1 MNEAD
6 AMRVATVPYPGET
19 STPRMTERAWW
30 WRGLT
35 SSRLHGFVAAGGL
48 RSSRATSITSPAVCR
63 FRLAFAAEVRL
74 FLPPM
79 KLRFPSLKLVAA
91 FLGLPALLLSTAR
104 ADEGMW
110 LYSAPP
116 RDLIK
121 SKYGF
126 DLTDAWLEHLMKSSV
141 RFNSGGSGS
150 FISGDGL
157 VITNHHVGADDLQK
171 LSDEKNNYLRDG
183 FYARTPAEEK
193 KCVDLELNV
202 LQSIEDVTAR
212 VNAGVPAGST
222 GEAAAT
228 ARRKVMAEIEKESLD
243 KTGLRSDVVTLYQ
256 GGAYHLY
263 RFKKYTDIRLVF
275 APEQQIAFFGG
286 DPDNFEFP
294 RFDLDVC
301 LFRVYENNQP
311 AKIQHFLKWSKN
323 GTKEGDLTFVSGHPG
338 STNRQFTMAELEFL
352 RDTQYP
358 YVVPRI
364 KRLEVALKNWSD
376 RSEENARRAKD
387 DLFSLQNSRK
397 VYDGRQNGLYSP
409 SIMSPKAA
417 QEKSFKE
424 QLGDRANGK
433 DVRAAFD
440 KIAEA
445 VRAQAKIYKAY
456 RLLEGGH
463 AFMSDSFHTA
473 RALLRAGDERPKPN
487 GERLKEFGEARR
499 ESFELDLFSDKP
511 IYTDLEIVKMTDALT
526 LLAENLG
533 LGDPLVQKVLAG
545 KSPRERAA
553 ELINGTKVR
562 DVAFR
567 KKLYEGGAKAV
578 GEAKDPMIE
587 LARLV
592 DAPARTLRKEWEA
605 HEETRQQAHGVI
617 EKARFAVEGP
627 TRAPDATFT
636 LRLSYGPVKSYQEN
650 GKTVPAYTDFAGLY
664 ERNNEHKNREPFD
677 LPKRWMEKKTALN
690 LSTPF
695 NFVHTPDIIGG
706 NSGSPVVN
714 TAGEF
719 VGIIF
724 DGNLAS
730 LVLDFGYEDVVA
742 RAISVDSRGIIE
754 ALRKVY
760 AIEPLVQEM
769 LTGRR

>member
-1 MNEAD
+1 
-6 AMRVATVPYPGET
+6 
-19 STPRMTERAWW
+19 
-30 WRGLT
+30 
-35 SSRLHGFVAAGGL
+35 
-48 RSSRATSITSPAVCR
+48 
-63 FRLAFAAEVRL
+63 
-74 FLPPM
+74 M
-79 KLRFPSLKLVAA
+79 KLRSPLLFTAA
-91 FLGLPALLLSTAR
+91 VCFLSGLSR

-116 RDLIK
+116 RDQIK
-121 SKYGF
+121 AKYGF
-126 DLTDAWLEHLMKSSV
+126 ELTDKWLEHLMKSSV

-150 FISGDGL
+150 FVSADGL
-157 VITNHHVGADDLQK
+157 VITNHHVASDDLQK
-171 LSDEKNNYLRDG
+171 LSNEKNNYLKDG
-183 FYARTPAEEK
+183 FYAKSPAEEL

-202 LQSIEDVTAR
+202 LQSIEDVTGR
-212 VNAGVPAGST
+212 VNSAVPT
-222 GEAAAT
+222 GATGDAAAS
-228 ARRKVMAEIEKESLD
+228 ARRKIMAEIEKESLD
-243 KTGLRSDVVTLYQ
+243 KTGLRSDVITLYQ

-263 RFKKYTDIRLVF
+263 RFKKYTDIRLVW

-294 RFDLDVC
+294 RFNLDVT

-311 AKIQHFLKWSKN
+311 AKLQHYLKWSKA
-323 GTKEGDLTFVSGHPG
+323 GTKEGELTFVSGHPG

-358 YVVPRI
+358 YVIPRI
-364 KRLEVALKNWSD
+364 KRIEVLLKNWSD

-387 DLFSLQNSRK
+387 DLFGFQNSRK

-409 SIMSPKAA
+409 AIMAPKAA
-417 QEKSFKE
+417 QEKSFK
-424 QLGDRANGK
+424 QQVGDRPNGAQ
-433 DVRAAFD
+433 VRGAYD

-445 VRAQAKIYKAY
+445 VAAQNKIYKSY

-463 AFMSDSFHTA
+463 AFMSDSFGLA
-473 RALLRAGDERPKPN
+473 RNLLRAGDERPKPN
-487 GERLKEFGEARR
+487 GERLKEFGDARKA
-499 ESFELDLFSDKP
+499 SFEVALFSEKP
-511 IYTDLEIVKMTDALT
+511 IYADLEIILLADALT
-526 LLAENLG
+526 LFAEHAGFN
-533 LGDPLVQKVLAG
+533 DALVQKVLAG

-578 GEAKDPMIE
+578 ADAKDPLIE

-592 DAPARTLRKEWEA
+592 DAPARALRKEWEA
-605 HEETRQQAHGVI
+605 HDETKQQAHGII
-617 EKARFAVEGP
+617 EKARFAIEGP

-636 LRLSYGPVKSYQEN
+636 LRLSYGPVKGWVED
-650 GKTVPAYTDFAGLY
+650 GKKIPAYTTFAGLY
-664 ERNNEHKNREPFD
+664 ARNTEHKNKEPFD
-677 LPKRWMEKKTALN
+677 LPKRWFDKKSALDLN
-690 LSTPF
+690 TPF
-695 NFVHTPDIIGG
+695 NFVSTEDIIGG

-724 DGNLAS
+724 DGNLPS
-730 LVLDFGYEDVVA
+730 LVLDFAYEDTHA

-754 ALRKVY
+754 AMKKVY
-760 AIEPLVQEM
+760 GVDALVNE
-769 LTGRR
+769 LLNGKRR

>member
-1 MNEAD
+1 
-6 AMRVATVPYPGET
+6 
-19 STPRMTERAWW
+19 
-30 WRGLT
+30 
-35 SSRLHGFVAAGGL
+35 
-48 RSSRATSITSPAVCR
+48 
-63 FRLAFAAEVRL
+63 
-74 FLPPM
+74 M
-79 KLRFPSLKLVAA
+79 KLRLLFPSPLAILLGVAA
-91 FLGLPALLLSTAR
+91 MTSTVSR

-116 RDLIK
+116 REQIK

-126 DLTDAWLEHLMKSSV
+126 ELTDAWLDHLMKASV

-150 FISGDGL
+150 FVSADGL

-171 LSDEKNNYLRDG
+171 LSDATHNYLRDG
-183 FYARTPAEEK
+183 FIARTTAEEK

-202 LQSIEDVTAR
+202 LQSIEDVSAR
-212 VNAGVPAGST
+212 VNAGVPAGAT
-222 GEAAAT
+222 GDAAAT
-228 ARRKVMAEIEKESLD
+228 ARRKIMAEIEKESLD

-294 RFDLDVC
+294 RYCLDVC
-301 LFRVYENNQP
+301 LFRVYENDQP

-323 GTKEGDLTFVSGHPG
+323 GSKEGDLTFVSGHPG

-358 YVVPRI
+358 YIVPRI
-364 KRLEVALKNWSD
+364 KRIEVALSVWSD

-387 DLFSLQNSRK
+387 ELFGFQNARK
-397 VYDGRQNGLYSP
+397 VYDGRQNGLYST
-409 SIMSPKAA
+409 SIMGPKAA
-417 QEKSFKE
+417 QEKSF
-424 QLGDRANGK
+424 QQQVRDRANGR
-433 DVRAAFD
+433 DVLAAYD
-440 KIAEA
+440 TIANA
-445 VRAQAKIYKAY
+445 VRAQTKIYKDY

-463 AFMSDSFHTA
+463 AFMSDLFYTA
-473 RALLRAGDERPKPN
+473 RTLLRAGEERPKPN

-499 ESFELDLFSDKP
+499 ESLELDLFSDKP
-511 IYTDLEIVKMTDALT
+511 IYTDLEIVKLADALT
-526 LLAENLG
+526 LYIENAG
-533 LGDPLVQKVLAG
+533 FDDPLVQKVLAG

-553 ELINGTKVR
+553 ELVNNTKVI

-578 GEAKDPMIE
+578 SETKDAMIE

-592 DAPARTLRKEWEA
+592 DPTARKLRKEWEA
-605 HEETRQQAHGVI
+605 HEETRQQAHGII
-617 EKARFAVEGP
+617 EKARFAIEGP

-636 LRLSYGPVKSYQEN
+636 LRLSYGPVRGYEDA
-650 GKTVPAYTDFAGLY
+650 GKQIAPYTDIAGLY
-664 ERNNEHKNREPFD
+664 ARNAEHKNKEPFD
-677 LPKRWMEKKTALN
+677 LSKRWFDKKSALN
-690 LSTPF
+690 QKTPF
-695 NFVHTPDIIGG
+695 NFVNTADIIGG

-714 TAGEF
+714 TAAEF

-724 DGNLAS
+724 DGNLLS
-730 LVLDFGYEDVVA
+730 LVLDFAYEDEYA
-742 RAISVDSRGIIE
+742 RAISVDSRAIIE
-754 ALRKVY
+754 AMQKVY
-760 AIEPLVQEM
+760 GVDHLVKELM
-769 LTGRR
+769 NGKRS

>member
-1 MNEAD
+1 MK
-6 AMRVATVPYPGET
+6 MRFPCTLSLAVAVLLNATV
-19 STPRMTERAWW
+19 
-30 WRGLT
+30 
-35 SSRLHGFVAAGGL
+35 
-48 RSSRATSITSPAVCR
+48 
-63 FRLAFAAEVRL
+63 
-74 FLPPM
+74 
-79 KLRFPSLKLVAA
+79 
-91 FLGLPALLLSTAR
+91 R

-116 RDLIK
+116 REQIK
-121 SKYGF
+121 AKYGF
-126 DLTDAWLEHLMKSSV
+126 EITDAWLEHLMKSSV

-150 FISGDGL
+150 FVSADGL
-157 VITNHHVGADDLQK
+157 VITNHHVGADDIQK
-171 LSDEKNNYLRDG
+171 LSTAENNYMRDG
-183 FYARTPAEEK
+183 FIARSPAEEK

-212 VNAGVPAGST
+212 VNAGVPAGAK
-222 GEAAAT
+222 GDAAAT
-228 ARRKVMAEIEKESLD
+228 ARRKIIAEIEKESLE

-338 STNRQFTMAELEFL
+338 STNRQYTMAELEFL
-352 RDTQYP
+352 RDVQYP
-358 YVVPRI
+358 YVIPRI
-364 KRLEVALKNWSD
+364 KRIETALKNWSD

-387 DLFSLQNSRK
+387 DLFSFANSRK
-397 VYDGRQNGLYSP
+397 VYDGRQNGLYSAA
-409 SIMSPKAA
+409 IMGPKAA
-417 QEKSFKE
+417 QEKAFK
-424 QLGDRANGK
+424 QQVGDRANGAE
-433 DVRAAFD
+433 VRAAYD
-440 KIAEA
+440 RIAEA
-445 VRAQAKIYKAY
+445 VAAQIKIYKKY

-463 AFMSDSFHTA
+463 AFMSDSFYTA
-473 RALLRAGDERPKPN
+473 RALLRAAEERPKPN
-487 GERLKEFGEARR
+487 GERLREFGDARR
-499 ESFELDLFSDKP
+499 ESFELELFSDKP
-511 IYTDLEIVKMTDALT
+511 IYEDLEMVKLADALT

-533 LGDPLVQKVLAG
+533 YNDPLVQQVLSG
-545 KSPRERAA
+545 QSPRERAA
-553 ELINGTKVR
+553 SLITGTKVR

-567 KKLYEGGAKAV
+567 KKLYEGGADAVKA
-578 GEAKDPMIE
+578 AKDPMIE

-592 DAPARTLRKEWEA
+592 DAESRALRKEWEA
-605 HEETRQQAHGVI
+605 HEETRQQAHAVI
-617 EKARFAVEGP
+617 ERTKFEIEGP

-636 LRLSYGPVKSYQEN
+636 LRLSYGPVKGYEED
-650 GKTVPAYTDFAGLY
+650 GKKIAPYTTFAGLY
-664 ERNNEHKNREPFD
+664 ARNAEHKNKPPFD
-677 LPKRWMEKKTALN
+677 LPQRWFDKKSALDLN
-690 LSTPF
+690 TPF
-695 NFVHTPDIIGG
+695 NFVSTEDIIGG

-730 LVLDFGYEDVVA
+730 LVLDFAYEDRVA
-742 RAISVDSRGIIE
+742 RAISVDARGIIE
-754 ALRKVY
+754 AMRKVY
-760 AIEPLVQEM
+760 NLDHLVTE
-769 LTGRR
+769 LTNGKR

>member
-1 MNEAD
+1 LG
-6 AMRVATVPYPGET
+6 GERHAKPLT
-19 STPRMTERAWW
+19 FDRSVQS
-30 WRGLT
+30 GL
-35 SSRLHGFVAAGGL
+35 SQAALHLQRLPL
-48 RSSRATSITSPAVCR
+48 
-63 FRLAFAAEVRL
+63 FRLAF
-74 FLPPM
+74 PPE
-79 KLRFPSLKLVAA
+79 LRFFFPTLSMNARRSFTLVSLL
-91 FLGLPALLLSTAR
+91 LGLAAGLPSVIR

-116 RDLIK
+116 REQVK
-121 SKYGF
+121 AKYGF
-126 DLTDAWLEHLMKSSV
+126 DLTDAWLEHLMKASV

-150 FISGDGL
+150 FVSADGL
-157 VITNHHVGADDLQK
+157 VITNHHVGADDIQK

-183 FYARTPAEEK
+183 FTAKTSADEK

-212 VNAGVPAGST
+212 VNSGVPAGAT
-222 GEAAAT
+222 GDAAAM
-228 ARRKVMAEIEKESLD
+228 ARRKVIAEIEKESLD

-263 RFKKYTDIRLVF
+263 RFKKYTDVRLVF

-311 AKIQHFLKWSKN
+311 AKIQHFLKWSAN

-352 RDTQYP
+352 RDVQYP
-358 YVVPRI
+358 YIVPRI
-364 KRLEVALKNWSD
+364 KRIEVALKNWSD

-387 DLFSLQNSRK
+387 DLFGFQNSRK
-397 VYDGRQNGLYSP
+397 VYDGRQNGLYSA
-409 SIMSPKAA
+409 SIMAPKAA
-417 QEKSFKE
+417 QEKSFLQ
-424 QLGDRANGK
+424 QLGDRANGAE
-433 DVRAAFD
+433 VRAAYD
-440 KIAEA
+440 RIANA
-445 VRAQAKIYKAY
+445 VRAQAAIYKSY
-456 RLLEGGH
+456 RMLEGGH
-463 AFMSDSFHTA
+463 AFMSDSFYTA
-473 RALLRAGDERPKPN
+473 RSLLRAGDERPKPN
-487 GERLKEFGEARR
+487 GERLKEFGDARR

-511 IYTDLEIVKMTDALT
+511 IYANLEIVKLTDALT
-526 LLAENLG
+526 LLAENSG
-533 LGDPLVQKVLAG
+533 YSDPLVQKILAG

-562 DVAFR
+562 DVALR

-578 GEAKDPMIE
+578 ADAKDPMIE

-592 DAPARTLRKEWEA
+592 DGQARALRKEWEA

-617 EKARFAVEGP
+617 EKARFAIEGP

-636 LRLSYGPVKSYQEN
+636 LRLSYGPVKSYTED
-650 GKTVPAYTDFAGLY
+650 GKKIAPYTDFAGLY
-664 ERNNEHKNREPFD
+664 ARNAEHKNREPFD
-677 LPKRWMEKKTALN
+677 LPKRWVDKKSALN
-690 LSTPF
+690 LQIPF

-730 LVLDFGYEDVVA
+730 LVLDFAYEDVNA
-742 RAISVDSRGIIE
+742 RAISVDSRAIIE
-754 ALRKVY
+754 AMRNVY
-760 AIEPLVQEM
+760 GVDALVNE
-769 LTGRR
+769 LLKGKRS

>member
-1 MNEAD
+1 
-6 AMRVATVPYPGET
+6 
-19 STPRMTERAWW
+19 
-30 WRGLT
+30 
-35 SSRLHGFVAAGGL
+35 
-48 RSSRATSITSPAVCR
+48 
-63 FRLAFAAEVRL
+63 
-74 FLPPM
+74 M
-79 KLRFPSLKLVAA
+79 KLRFPFRPMLVALVGGA
-91 FLGLPALLLSTAR
+91 ALSPAVR

-116 RDLIK
+116 REQIK
-121 SKYGF
+121 AKYGF

-150 FISGDGL
+150 FVSADGL
-157 VITNHHVGADDLQK
+157 VITNHHVGADDIQK

-183 FYARTPAEEK
+183 FSAKTPAEEK

-212 VNAGVPAGST
+212 VNAAVPAGAT
-222 GEAAAT
+222 GDDAAK
-228 ARRKVMAEIEKESLD
+228 ARRRIMAEIEKESLD

-263 RFKKYTDIRLVF
+263 RFKKYTDVRLVF

-294 RFDLDVC
+294 RYDLDVC
-301 LFRVYENNQP
+301 LFRVYENGQP
-311 AKIQHFLKWSKN
+311 AKIQHFLKWSKT

-338 STNRQFTMAELEFL
+338 STNRQYTMAELEFL

-364 KRLEVALKNWSD
+364 KRIEVALANWSA

-387 DLFSLQNSRK
+387 DLFGFQNSRK
-397 VYDGRQNGLYSP
+397 VYDGRQNGLYSAG
-409 SIMSPKAA
+409 IMAPKAA
-417 QEKSFKE
+417 QEKAFKE
-424 QLGDRANGK
+424 QVGDRPEAR

-440 KIAEA
+440 RIAEA
-445 VRAQAKIYKAY
+445 VRAQTRIYKDY

-463 AFMSDSFHTA
+463 AFMSDSFYTA
-473 RALLRAGDERPKPN
+473 RSLLRAGDERPKPN
-487 GERLKEFGEARR
+487 GDRLKEFGDARR

-511 IYTDLEIVKMTDALT
+511 IYADLEIVKLADSLT
-526 LLAENLG
+526 LLAENAG
-533 LGDPLVQKVLAG
+533 YNDPLVQKVLAG

-553 ELINGTKVR
+553 ELINGTQVR

-567 KKLYEGGAKAV
+567 KKLYEGGAQAV
-578 GEAKDPMIE
+578 ANAKDPMIE

-592 DAPARTLRKEWEA
+592 DAPARALRKEWEA
-605 HEETRQQAHGVI
+605 NEETRQQAHGVI
-617 EKARFAVEGP
+617 EKARFAMEGP

-636 LRLSYGPVKSYQEN
+636 LRLSYGPVKSYQED
-650 GKTVPAYTDFAGLY
+650 GKTIAPYTTFAGLY
-664 ERNNEHKNREPFD
+664 ERNAEHKNKEPFD
-677 LPKRWMEKKTALN
+677 LPKRWFDRKSAID

-714 TAGEF
+714 TAGEW

-724 DGNLAS
+724 DGNLSS
-730 LVLDFGYEDVVA
+730 LVLDFAYEDVHA
-742 RAISVDSRGIIE
+742 RAISVDCRAIIE
-754 ALRKVY
+754 AMRKVY
-760 AIEPLVQEM
+760 GVDALVNE
-769 LTGRR
+769 LLNGKRS